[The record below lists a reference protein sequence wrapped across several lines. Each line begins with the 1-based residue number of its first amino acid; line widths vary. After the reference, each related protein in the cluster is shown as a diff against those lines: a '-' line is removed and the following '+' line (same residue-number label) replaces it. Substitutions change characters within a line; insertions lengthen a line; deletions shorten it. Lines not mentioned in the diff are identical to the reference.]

1 MSVLPKLAHTFSTNH
16 VNGASNMNYNQFD
29 VETFKQRAQEIFSR
43 VSTETVGWLAV
54 VVMHAATI
62 PSLLAVMNGLT
73 DVMLPVDIV
82 LLVWTAL
89 VLLFVKAAIQRD
101 LLNMITIGLGF
112 FVQAALMALIFFK

>member
-1 MSVLPKLAHTFSTNH
+1 
-16 VNGASNMNYNQFD
+16 MNYDQFD
-29 VETFKQRAQEIFSR
+29 MTSFKQRAQEIFSR
-43 VSTETVGWLAV
+43 VSTETVVWFAV

>member
-1 MSVLPKLAHTFSTNH
+1 
-16 VNGASNMNYNQFD
+16 MNYNQFD
-29 VETFKQRAQEIFSR
+29 MATFKQRLQEIFSR

-62 PSLLAVMNGLT
+62 PGLLAVMNGLT

-89 VLLFVKAAIQRD
+89 VMLFVKAAIKRD
-101 LLNMITIGLGF
+101 LLNLITIGLGF
-112 FVQAALMALIFFK
+112 VVQAVLMALIFFK

>member
-1 MSVLPKLAHTFSTNH
+1 MSIKNFNLLGLLVLIRKLFLSH
-16 VNGASNMNYNQFD
+16 
-29 VETFKQRAQEIFSR
+29 FKKLTAD
-43 VSTETVGWLAV
+43 TLGWLAAIV
-54 VVMHAATI
+54 LHCATI

-101 LLNMITIGLGF
+101 LLNLITIGLGF
-112 FVQAALMALIFFK
+112 FVQATLMALIFFK

>member
-1 MSVLPKLAHTFSTNH
+1 
-16 VNGASNMNYNQFD
+16 MNYNQFD
-29 VETFKQRAQEIFSR
+29 MAAFKQRSHEIFSR

-73 DVMLPVDIV
+73 DVMLPIDIV

>member
-1 MSVLPKLAHTFSTNH
+1 LSIKNFNLLGLLVLIRKLFLSH
-16 VNGASNMNYNQFD
+16 
-29 VETFKQRAQEIFSR
+29 FKKLTAD
-43 VSTETVGWLAV
+43 TLGWLAAIV
-54 VVMHAATI
+54 LHCATI

-101 LLNMITIGLGF
+101 LLNLITIGLGF
-112 FVQAALMALIFFK
+112 FVQATLMALIFFK

>member
-16 VNGASNMNYNQFD
+16 VNGTSNMNYNQFD
-29 VETFKQRAQEIFSR
+29 IETFKQRSQEIFSK

-101 LLNMITIGLGF
+101 LLNLITIGLGF
-112 FVQAALMALIFFK
+112 FVQATLMALIFFK

>member
-1 MSVLPKLAHTFSTNH
+1 M
-16 VNGASNMNYNQFD
+16 NGTSNMNYNQFD
-29 VETFKQRAQEIFSR
+29 IETFKQRAQEIFSK

-62 PSLLAVMNGLT
+62 PGLLAVMNGLT

-101 LLNMITIGLGF
+101 LLNLITIGLGF
-112 FVQAALMALIFFK
+112 CVQAVLMALIFFK